1 MRIVLVF
8 SSVAM
13 DLLIFL
19 SVLAFF
25 FCLIC
30 SSFVSCINV

>member
-25 FCLIC
+25 FAL
-30 SSFVSCINV
+30 FVVLLLVA